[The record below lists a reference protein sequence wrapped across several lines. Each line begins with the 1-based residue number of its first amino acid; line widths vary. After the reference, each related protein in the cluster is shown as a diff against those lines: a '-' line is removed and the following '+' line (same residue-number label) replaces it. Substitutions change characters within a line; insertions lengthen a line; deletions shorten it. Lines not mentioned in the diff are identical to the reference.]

1 MDEHVDITPQIT
13 DPDMMRRPAASAP
26 KAETAGIFTSLYDNK
41 IIALCIVVA
50 IIVIAIC
57 AYVFFRRDTGPLTVH
72 SPSAAAETPPPGT
85 TTSNATNVNTGTPA
99 QTVST
104 GSTLSTGTSATP
116 TITNTVTPTSA
127 SGSTTAPSAPA
138 TKEDLQSA
146 RDKLNKLLAPPDAA
160 NSDNDF
166 DDVLENQPQAKE

>member
-13 DPDMMRRPAASAP
+13 DPDMMRRPATMAP

-50 IIVIAIC
+50 IIIIAIC
-57 AYVFFRRDTGPLTVH
+57 AYVFFRRDTVPITVH
-72 SPSAAAETPPPGT
+72 SPSAAPEIPPPPTTAATNTPTTNT
-85 TTSNATNVNTGTPA
+85 TTNA
-99 QTVST
+99 
-104 GSTLSTGTSATP
+104 AT
-116 TITNTVTPTSA
+116 
-127 SGSTTAPSAPA
+127 TTAASTVPVQPPAAAPNAPA

-146 RDKLNKLLAPPDAA
+146 RDKLNKLLTSADES

-166 DDVLENQPQAKE
+166 GDVLENQPPATE